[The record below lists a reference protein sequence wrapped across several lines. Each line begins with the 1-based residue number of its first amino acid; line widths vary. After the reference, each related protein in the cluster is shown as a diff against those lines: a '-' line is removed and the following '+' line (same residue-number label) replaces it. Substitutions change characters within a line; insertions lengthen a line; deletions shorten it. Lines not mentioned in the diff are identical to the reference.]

1 MGNINHKM
9 GKILVIQTA
18 FIGDA
23 ILTLPMIQKLK
34 SVLPESEIDIL
45 AIPSTA
51 EIFSAS
57 PYVSK
62 TIIIDKRGKHKSI
75 SGLLGFIKEL
85 KKNNYT
91 RIYSPHR
98 SLRTSFIVM
107 MLGVRETY
115 GFTNSS
121 FKYVYKYLI
130 EYVPQH
136 HEVQRNLDLIGY
148 EYEGNWK
155 ILPEILI
162 PESAGKKTDTFISE
176 NKLNNNIVAIAPGSI
191 WNTKK
196 YPEIYFKEIIKY
208 FKEKLYTVILV
219 GSEKDK
225 PLCDSLASGFAGGVV
240 SAAGRFSIVE
250 TIGLLKKTKIIIS
263 NDSAPTHFGMCANVP
278 VLTIYCST
286 VPEFGFSPY
295 NYGSSFVSLND
306 LDCKPC
312 GIHGYE
318 KCPIKTF
325 VCGFNLKPQMVI
337 SKIEGMINDSV

>member
-1 MGNINHKM
+1 ME
-9 GKILVIQTA
+9 KILVIQTA

-34 SVLPESEIDIL
+34 FILPDSKIDIL

-57 PYVSK
+57 PYVSS

-75 SGLLGFIKEL
+75 SGLFNFIKEL

-107 MLGVRETY
+107 MLGVKETY
-115 GFTNSS
+115 GFSNSS
-121 FKYVYKYLI
+121 FKYAYKYLR
-130 EYVPQH
+130 EYIPLH

-148 EYEGNWK
+148 VYKDDWK
-155 ILPEILI
+155 ILPEVR
-162 PESAGKKTDTFISE
+162 ISE
-176 NKLNNNIVAIAPGSI
+176 SIEKKIDSFILENKFDGNIAAIAPGSI
-191 WNTKK
+191 WNTKR
-196 YPEIYFKEIIKY
+196 YPEIYFKDIVKY
-208 FKEKLYTVILV
+208 FRENLYTVVLI

-225 PLCDSLASGFAGGVV
+225 TLCDGIANGFKEGVV
-240 SAAGRFSIVE
+240 SAAGRFSIIE
-250 TIGLLKKTKIIIS
+250 TIGFLKKTKIIIS
-263 NDSAPTHFGMCANVP
+263 NDSAPTHFGMCANIP

-286 VPEFGFSPY
+286 VPGFGFSPY

-306 LDCKPC
+306 LNCKPC

-325 VCGFNLKPQMVI
+325 VCGFNLKPRMVI
-337 SKIEGMINDSV
+337 SKIMEMINDNV